1 MVQFT
6 QAVVV
11 LSTLLCPFIGT
22 NASPTPQGTVSRRGI
37 KFLGN
42 STRISVPVIKVSSDA
57 KREVNGHVPAT
68 PFIPRDTSAAA
79 ASSFTDEVSIP
90 ST

>member
-6 QAVVV
+6 EAVIV
-11 LSTLLCPFIGT
+11 LFTLLCPFIGT
-22 NASPTPQGTVSRRGI
+22 NASPTPQGTVSSRGV

-42 STRISVPVIKVSSDA
+42 STRISIPVIKISSES
-57 KREVNGHVPAT
+57 KREINGHVPAT
-68 PFIPRDTSAAA
+68 RFVPRDSTAAA
-79 ASSFTDEVSIP
+79 TSFTDEVSIP